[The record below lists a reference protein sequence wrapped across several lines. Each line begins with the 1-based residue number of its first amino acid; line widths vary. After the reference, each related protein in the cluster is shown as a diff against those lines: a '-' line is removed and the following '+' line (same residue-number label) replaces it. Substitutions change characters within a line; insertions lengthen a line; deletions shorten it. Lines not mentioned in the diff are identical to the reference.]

1 MIALLDNTVL
11 SNFALVKQLSL
22 LIQVFGKHLAT
33 TPYVVQEYENGVRRG
48 RVPSISFDWIAV
60 LPLTHDETTQMT
72 YLQQQVDAGEAS
84 CLAVALGRQGIVLS
98 DDRNARRLAGQI
110 GVSMSGTLGVL
121 VRLIKTGVLSLEEAN
136 RFLGQMIAY
145 GYHSPV
151 EALEQLIK

>member
-110 GVSMSGTLGVL
+110 G
-121 VRLIKTGVLSLEEAN
+121 A
-136 RFLGQMIAY
+136 
-145 GYHSPV
+145 H
-151 EALEQLIK
+151 